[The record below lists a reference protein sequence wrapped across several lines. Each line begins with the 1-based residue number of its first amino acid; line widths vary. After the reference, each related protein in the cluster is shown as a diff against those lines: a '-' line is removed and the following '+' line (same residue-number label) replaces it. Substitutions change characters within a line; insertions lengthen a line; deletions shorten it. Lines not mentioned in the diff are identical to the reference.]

1 MNTMKDNKKSKTGFY
16 MVLAVILAACLWIGW
31 HDFDPW
37 ISQEAVRDNIR
48 SGIRWTIQLA
58 VQYFIPIN
66 ILVYF
71 VREIAI
77 KRRASFAENRGGKF
91 AHDFPALPKEK

>member
-1 MNTMKDNKKSKTGFY
+1 MNIMKNAKRNKAGLY
-16 MVLAVILAACLWIGW
+16 LMLALILVACLWIGW
-31 HDFDPW
+31 HDFNPW
-37 ISQEAVRDNIR
+37 IQQEAVRENIR

-71 VREIAI
+71 AQEIIAG
-77 KRRASFAENRGGKF
+77 RRARIVQN
-91 AHDFPALPKEK
+91 